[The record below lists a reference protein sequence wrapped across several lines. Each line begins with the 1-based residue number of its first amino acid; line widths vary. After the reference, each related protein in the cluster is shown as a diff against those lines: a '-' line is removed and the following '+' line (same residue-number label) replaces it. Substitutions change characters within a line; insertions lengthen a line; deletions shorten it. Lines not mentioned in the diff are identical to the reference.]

1 LPYNRRPAV
10 ARPEQ
15 RPNYQG
21 ANPISDVWVEKSI
34 RMVSEFLPRLFADR
48 GDEAARES
56 MLLAA
61 AYAGIGFGNA
71 GVHLCHAMSYPIA
84 SLVHD
89 YRPRDYDVDHP
100 MVPHGVSVMLTAPAV
115 FEFLAPR
122 DTARHAQVLRWIG
135 YRGPDVHDHDLG
147 KGLRDALIDLIQRYD
162 LPNGLAALGYDR
174 SDLPRLAEGALVQQR
189 LLRLAPCDIG
199 EQELC
204 QLLEQSL
211 QLW

>member
-1 LPYNRRPAV
+1 
-10 ARPEQ
+10 
-15 RPNYQG
+15 
-21 ANPISDVWVEKSI
+21 
-34 RMVSEFLPRLFADR
+34 
-48 GDEAARES
+48 
-56 MLLAA
+56 
-61 AYAGIGFGNA
+61 
-71 GVHLCHAMSYPIA
+71 MSYPIA